1 MDVKQQEYFAAIV
14 EEGSISKAAKKLYI
28 SQPTLSQFLAKLEN
42 TLGVQLVVRS
52 SSNTLSLTDAGQLF
66 YKSAKKILAIR
77 DEFESELSDLNASS
91 PVTLVI
97 GNNLSNALV
106 MLNDII
112 SALSIKYPKLKVTFQ
127 YGNPYQLQEMVL
139 NGTLDM
145 GFSSYNHK
153 NPQLEYL
160 DFPAYEMVIVLHK
173 DHPLAHLGSDD
184 FHAGLPHMSLKAFEN
199 EKFILMR
206 PGSVIGDITSEYC
219 NQHDIHLDTCIET
232 YDSNFAMTSVGCN
245 LGISLFPPDTLDT
258 PGEGFKYIGLDPPL
272 YYSRGLYYNKS
283 TYRTAFSRDY
293 IRMVKR
299 LVETN
304 SLFRKL

>member
-28 SQPTLSQFLAKLEN
+28 SQPTLSQFLSKLEN

-52 SSNTLSLTDAGQLF
+52 SSNTLSLTEAGQLF
-66 YKSAKKILAIR
+66 YESAKKILAIR
-77 DEFESELSDLNASS
+77 DDFASKLSDLNGSS
-91 PVTLVI
+91 PANLVI
-97 GNNLSNALV
+97 GNNLSNAIV
-106 MLNDII
+106 MFNDII

-139 NGTLDM
+139 NGALDM

-160 DFPAYEMVIVLHK
+160 DFPAYEMVLVLNK
-173 DHPLAHLGSDD
+173 DHPLAYLGSNG
-184 FHAGLPHMSLKAFEN
+184 FHSDLPHIALKSFEN

-206 PGSVIGDITSEYC
+206 SGTVIGDITREYC
-219 NQHDIHLDTCIET
+219 GRHDIHLDTCIET
-232 YDSNFAMTSVGCN
+232 YDSNFALTSVGCN
-245 LGISLFPPDTLDT
+245 LGISIFPPDTLDA

-283 TYRTAFSRDY
+283 TYQTAFSRDY
-293 IRMVKR
+293 IRMVRR
-299 LVETN
+299 LAETN